1 MCAALASRM
10 AEDRLDLLFFHAYFL
25 ADDPREQEIMRPFAP
40 LGMQYL
46 VAWLHAAGFPAVD
59 WWDSTFASGADAFHS
74 TVDDTNPRVVGL
86 YGHTLTRPTALA
98 MVDRCLADGRRTIAG
113 GPDPV
118 QYLEEY
124 LDGGVEVVVIG
135 EGEQTVEELLRHLR
149 QNRWQWDTARLHE
162 IPGIAFRDEG
172 RTIRT
177 AARALIR
184 PLDSIPWPARA
195 RRDLEPYMAAW
206 RSRHGETALQMVTS
220 RGCPY
225 HCTWCSK
232 QVYGDTF
239 RRRDPERVIDELE
252 SVRTEYDPD
261 QIWFADDMFTINRRW
276 VHRFSRAMVRRRAQ
290 VPFYLIGRPESLDA
304 PMVAALAEAGLT
316 RMYLS
321 AESGAQHV
329 LDAMRKEDTVE
340 DIRRASRLLRAHG
353 VELGVFVM
361 LGYPGESAQD
371 VDATLRMLHDI
382 TPDVTLLSVAHP
394 MRGTAFY
401 DEVQDRLGEPDAAWV
416 EANGGRLPFRK
427 DYSERFYHYAQRM
440 IWAETGLVQRLRGGP
455 VDAEVLRL
463 AGRWAVWR
471 GATRVIG
478 GFDELKRPR

>member
-1 MCAALASRM
+1 
-10 AEDRLDLLFFHAYFL
+10 
-25 ADDPREQEIMRPFAP
+25 MRPFAP

-59 WWDSTFASGADAFHS
+59 WWDSTFAAGEADFHQQ
-74 TVDDTNPRVVGL
+74 VADTDPRVVGL
-86 YGHTLTRPTALA
+86 YGHTLTRPTALRMA
-98 MVDRCLADGRRTIAG
+98 ARCLAEGRRTIAG

-118 QYLEEY
+118 QYLDTY
-124 LDGGVEVVVIG
+124 LERGIEVVVIG
-135 EGEQTVEELLRHLR
+135 EGEQTVEALLRHLR
-149 QNRWQWDTARLHE
+149 ANDWRWDRARLRD
-162 IPGIAFRDEG
+162 IPGIAFREDG
-172 RTIRT
+172 RTVRT
-177 AARALIR
+177 APRPLIR
-184 PLDSIPWPARA
+184 PLDRIPWPARA
-195 RRDLEPYMAAW
+195 RRDLQPYLQAW
-206 RSRHGETALQMVTS
+206 RQRHGETALQLVTS

-252 SVRTEYDPD
+252 AVREEYDPD

-276 VHRFSRAMVRRRAQ
+276 VHRFARSMVRRRAE

-304 PMVAALAEAGLT
+304 GMVGALAEAGLT

-321 AESGAQHV
+321 AESGAQHI

-361 LGYPGESAQD
+361 LGYPGESARD

-394 MRGTAFY
+394 MRGTAFH
-401 DEVQDRLGEPDAAWV
+401 DAVEDRLAEPDAAWIA
-416 EANGGRLPFRK
+416 ENGGRLPFRK
-427 DYSERFYHYAQRM
+427 DYSDRFYSYAQRM

-455 VDAEVLRL
+455 VDAELLRL

-471 GATRVIG
+471 GATRAVG
-478 GFDELKRPR
+478 GWDERRRPRGS

>member
-1 MCAALASRM
+1 M
-10 AEDRLDLLFFHAYFL
+10 ATDRLDLLLFHAYFI

-40 LGMQYL
+40 LGMQYV
-46 VAWLHAAGFPAVD
+46 VAWLRRAGFEAVD
-59 WWDSTFASGADAFHS
+59 WWDSTFAAGPADFERQVA
-74 TVDDTNPRVVGL
+74 DTNPRVVGL
-86 YGHTLTRPTALA
+86 YGHTLTRPTALP
-98 MVDRCLADGRRTIAG
+98 MVARCQAEGRRTIAG

-124 LDGGVEVVVIG
+124 LEGGVEVVVVG
-135 EGEQTVEELLRHLR
+135 EGEHTMEALLQHLR
-149 QNRWQWDTARLHE
+149 ANQWCWDLVALHD
-162 IPGIAFRDEG
+162 IPGIAFMEAG
-172 RTIRT
+172 RIVRT
-177 AARALIR
+177 AARPLIR
-184 PLDSIPWPARA
+184 PLDRIPWPARE
-195 RRDLEPYMAAW
+195 RRDMAPYLDTW
-206 RSRHGETALQMVTS
+206 RARHGETAVSMITS

-239 RRRDPERVIDELE
+239 RRRDPDRVIDELE
-252 SVRTEYDPD
+252 AVRREYDPD

-276 VHRFSRAMVRRRAQ
+276 VHRFARAMVARRAQ

-304 PMVAALAEAGLT
+304 AMVAAMAEAGLK

-340 DIRRASRLLRAHG
+340 DIHRASRLLRAHG

-361 LGYPGESAQD
+361 LGYPGESAED
-371 VDATLRMLHDI
+371 VDATLRMLHGI

-394 MRGTAFY
+394 MRGTAFH
-401 DEVQDRLGEPDAAWV
+401 DEVADRLAPPDAAWV
-416 EANGGRLPFRK
+416 AENGGRLPFRK
-427 DYSERFYHYAQRM
+427 DYSDRFYGYAQRM
-440 IWAETGLVQRLRGGP
+440 IWAETGLVQRLRTGRL
-455 VDAEVLRL
+455 DADTMRL

-471 GATRVIG
+471 GATRVTG
-478 GFDELKRPR
+478 RWDELQRRREA